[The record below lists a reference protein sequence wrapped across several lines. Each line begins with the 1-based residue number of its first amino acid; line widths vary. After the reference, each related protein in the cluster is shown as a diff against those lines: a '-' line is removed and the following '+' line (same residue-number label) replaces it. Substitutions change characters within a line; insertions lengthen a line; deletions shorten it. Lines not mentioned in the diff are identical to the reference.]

1 MIFTELVLENFGAY
15 ADRNIINLRP
25 ENNGIIHPI
34 ILVGG
39 MNGGGKT
46 TLIDAIRLALYGHR
60 AQCSSRNNLSYSE
73 FLTQLANNQ
82 ITSGQV
88 TNIELSFEQI
98 YENHWQEF
106 KIIRSWNKH
115 PQNGKDSLS
124 VIREGSYDPILE
136 ENWDEYIE
144 AILP

>member
-25 ENNGIIHPI
+25 ENNGSIYPI

-46 TLIDAIRLALYGHR
+46 TLMDAMRLALYGHR
-60 AQCSSRNNLSYSE
+60 AQCSSRNNISYSD
-73 FLTQLANNQ
+73 FLTQSANNK

-98 YENHWQEF
+98 YDNHWQEF

-115 PQNGKDSLS
+115 PQDGKDSLS
-124 VIREGSYDPILE
+124 VIRERYL
-136 ENWDEYIE
+136 
-144 AILP
+144 